1 MVDWPQVFG
10 RLSHKLGIGSFIKN
24 GVRPALISI
33 LFSFFKNRKMTVKWN
48 GKMSTL
54 HPLPDLGPQGGALGI
69 EEYLSQ
75 SNDNTDFL
83 EDDEK
88 FKFIDDLSI
97 LEIIN
102 LLSIGLTNY
111 NCHN

>member
-1 MVDWPQVFG
+1 
-10 RLSHKLGIGSFIKN
+10 
-24 GVRPALISI
+24 
-33 LFSFFKNRKMTVKWN
+33 
-48 GKMSTL
+48 MSTL
-54 HPLPDLGPQGGALGI
+54 HPLPDWGPQGGALGI

-102 LLSIGLTNY
+102 LLKVWKSLFAATPNLVIELDTSANWY
-111 NCHN
+111 LKVL